1 MWFCGTHSN
10 VGGGLPDQE
19 LANVSLAWMMD
30 QLTSIGLA
38 FEEETIDRIFEE
50 NVCYYFNESQQSMPR
65 SPSSKHKRFEW
76 ALPHIYDEHEPV
88 RPWALGEI
96 VQTETG
102 FYHLAGST
110 TRTPGQY
117 HRIDC
122 DSGQPTHEFLTDT
135 NERIHRSVRI
145 RLSLEGLGPGDE
157 GRYKCRAL
165 LRKGLWVLERLR
177 LRRDPS
183 GPGADAEGLPEQ
195 GNDYRWGWVYD
206 GPEEDAPPK
215 MVMLEESLG
224 PYERRLLH
232 LNKGIITLSLVWG

>member
-1 MWFCGTHSN
+1 
-10 VGGGLPDQE
+10 
-19 LANVSLAWMMD
+19 MMD
-30 QLTSIGLA
+30 QLTSIGVA
-38 FEEETIDRIFEE
+38 FEEDTIDRIFEE
-50 NVCYYFNESQQSMPR
+50 NVCYYFDQSQESRPK
-65 SPSSKHKRFEW
+65 SPSSKRKRAEW

-96 VQTETG
+96 VQSESG
-102 FYHLAGST
+102 IYHLAGNT
-110 TRTPGQY
+110 TRTPGLY
-117 HRIDC
+117 RRIDC
-122 DSGQPTHEFLTDT
+122 DTGQPIDEFLTNT

-165 LRKGLWVLERLR
+165 LRKGPWVLERLR
-177 LRRDPS
+177 MAPRRDPLDPA
-183 GPGADAEGLPEQ
+183 GDADGLPEQ

-215 MVMLEESLG
+215 LILMEESLG

-232 LNKGIITLSLVWG
+232 LNKGMLTIFLDLLS